1 MALPADG
8 AEAVVTCDWIDSDG
22 PVGAERQMGAKT
34 ERERAKERERETDSL
49 CLSPFSPFCF
59 ATCEMQLP
67 AEPDGISEHKRG
79 EMSCMCK
86 PPR

>member
-8 AEAVVTCDWIDSDG
+8 AEAVVTCDWSDSDG

-34 ERERAKERERETDSL
+34 ERERETNSL

-67 AEPDGISEHKRG
+67 AEPDGNSKCKQG